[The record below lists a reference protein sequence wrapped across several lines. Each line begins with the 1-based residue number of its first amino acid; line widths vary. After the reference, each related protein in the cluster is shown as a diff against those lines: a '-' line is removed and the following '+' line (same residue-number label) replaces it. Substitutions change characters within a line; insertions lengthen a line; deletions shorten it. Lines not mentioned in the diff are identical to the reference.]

1 MIDFIFNPSTVAVIG
16 ASNNPDKWGNWIADG
31 LLKHKDKRSVYLVD
45 KNKSIKDLPQALD
58 LAVICVAVD
67 EVEPVVDQLLE
78 INTKAIICITAGFSE
93 RGNGEL
99 EQRIVDKAKSNGTVF
114 IGPNCAGIWDANTPI
129 DCLPLGE
136 FTRGSVGVISQS
148 GGLVVDLAERLK
160 PTGMGFSRVITVG
173 NQNGVDLKD
182 IIQSFVDDIHT
193 EIIAMYYEDVDKIPF
208 EYIQTLSKPL
218 VLYVPWATP
227 AAIRAAKR
235 HTGSN
240 LSIALNVARNMMDFT
255 AVIQY
260 INACQPRSAGKR
272 TMLVTDT
279 GGYGVMLSTSA
290 EFNSLLIDEPSEQLV
305 SEIASV
311 LSKESTAANPIDMVG
326 SSAGFTKD
334 AVEVMKILQRS
345 DEVDNIIMHIH
356 VERDTDQDYLYAIE
370 LARAVREGGKPV
382 IFTCYNYNASGVKA
396 LLKNRMVVCR
406 DPDVATTLMN
416 NVCN

>member
-1 MIDFIFNPSTVAVIG
+1 MIDFIFNPSSVAVIG
-16 ASNNPDKWGNWIADG
+16 ASNNPDKWGNWIADS
-31 LLKHKDKRSVYLVD
+31 LLKHKDKRSVFLID

-67 EVEPVVDQLLE
+67 EVECVVDQLLE

-93 RGNGEL
+93 KGNREF
-99 EQRIVDKAKSNGTVF
+99 EQHIIDKAKSNGTVF

-136 FTRGSVGVISQS
+136 FTSGNVGVISQS
-148 GGLVVDLAERLK
+148 GGMIVDLAERLK
-160 PTGMGFSRVITVG
+160 PTGMGFSRVISIG
-173 NQNGVDLKD
+173 NQNGADLKD
-182 IIQSFVDDIHT
+182 IIQSFIDDIHT
-193 EIIAMYYEDVDKIPF
+193 EIIAMYCEDVDKIPF
-208 EYIQTLSKPL
+208 EYIQTLTKPL

-260 INACQPRSAGKR
+260 MNSYQSRSAAKR

-279 GGYGVMLSTSA
+279 GGYGVILSTSA
-290 EFNSLLIDEPSEQLV
+290 EFNSLLIDDPSEML
-305 SEIASV
+305 ASKLSGV
-311 LSKESTAANPIDMVG
+311 LSKQSTAANPIDMVG

-334 AVEVMKILQRS
+334 AVEVMKILQQS
-345 DEVDNIIMHIH
+345 EEIDNIIMHVHI
-356 VERDTDQDYLYAIE
+356 ERGDEQDYQYATE
-370 LARAVREGGKPV
+370 LARTVREGGKPV
-382 IFTCYNYNASGVKA
+382 IFTCFNYNTSGVRA
-396 LLKNRMVVCR
+396 LLDNRMVVCR
-406 DPDVATTLMN
+406 DPDVATTLMK